1 MVANM
6 TARFLVAFSAL
17 SVLVAGC
24 GAAPQAAPIQVI
36 SITPV
41 ASPSSAGASGAAS
54 RAAAATP
61 ATAVIKVY
69 VVGAVLRPGVYS
81 LPPGSRIEDAVKAAG
96 GFVAGADMVQ
106 VNLAAK
112 VRDEQEIYVPNV
124 GESAAPRIAPPGS
137 PPLVNINT
145 ATSTSM
151 VAALGIPLA
160 LARKIVTYRNKNG
173 PYASADDLQK
183 VPVPAADL
191 ARIRGAITTR

>member
-1 MVANM
+1 M
-6 TARFLVAFSAL
+6 TGRFLAVLGTLA
-17 SVLVAGC
+17 VLVAGC
-24 GAAPQAAPIQVI
+24 GHASRAAPIQVI

-41 ASPSSAGASGAAS
+41 AGASSAGASTVATSLAP
-54 RAAAATP
+54 AAT
-61 ATAVIKVY
+61 AEAQGIKVY
-69 VVGAVLRPGVYS
+69 VVGAVARPGVYA

-112 VRDEQEIYVPNV
+112 VRDEQEIYVPTV
-124 GESAAPRIAPPGS
+124 GEAATAKIAAPGS
-137 PPLVNINT
+137 PALVNINT

-151 VAALGIPLA
+151 VAALGISLS

-183 VPVPAADL
+183 VPVPAAEL
-191 ARIRGAITTR
+191 ARIRGTITTR